1 MKFDPP
7 KRMEYISCTRDPT
20 ALQTQL
26 PQRLYT
32 RNVALGSQTVAG
44 KPPAAVQLD
53 HVSLLFGSFVALR
66 DLSLTLPAGAS
77 VVLLGENGA
86 GKSTLLRVIAGLVAP
101 SFGSIAVLDDSPRNR
116 RGRIALMGHASQ
128 LYDELTALENL
139 IFFASLHTP
148 APAAVLHARAATALR
163 EVALDPANPRRVG
176 EYSQGM
182 KQRTA
187 LARVLL
193 TQPSLLLLDEPFSNL
208 DAASAQSMIARLQL
222 WLAAPGPNDEK
233 RTLILTTHQAE
244 LARPLA
250 HITLTLGAG
259 QLVSQEG
266 A

>member
-1 MKFDPP
+1 MPQHTIDD
-7 KRMEYISCTRDPT
+7 RQT
-20 ALQTQL
+20 APL
-26 PQRLYT
+26 LYSGSVPSPNNT
-32 RNVALGSQTVAG
+32 TAKNIFSAVALN
-44 KPPAAVQLD
+44 

-66 DLSLTLPAGAS
+66 EVSLTLPAGAS

-86 GKSTLLRVIAGLVAP
+86 GKSTLLRVIAGLIAP
-101 SFGSIAVLDDSPRNR
+101 SFGSVAVLGDSPRNR
-116 RGRIALMGHASQ
+116 RGRIAFMGHASQ
-128 LYDELTALENL
+128 LYDELTAIENL
-139 IFFASLHTP
+139 VFFASLHAP
-148 APAAVLHARAATALR
+148 APTSLLRTRAEQALR

-208 DAASAQSMIARLQL
+208 DAASAQSMIVRMQQ
-222 WLAAPGPNDEK
+222 WLAESGSNEAK

-250 HITLTLGAG
+250 RTTLTLSAG
-259 QLVSQEG
+259 KLVSQVG

>member
-1 MKFDPP
+1 MPLD
-7 KRMEYISCTRDPT
+7 
-20 ALQTQL
+20 
-26 PQRLYT
+26 
-32 RNVALGSQTVAG
+32 SQTVAI

-53 HVSLLFGSFVALR
+53 RVSLLFGNFIALR
-66 DLSLTLPAGAS
+66 EITLTLPAGSS

-86 GKSTLLRVIAGLVAP
+86 GKSTLLRVIAGLAAP
-101 SFGSIAVLDDSPRNR
+101 TYGKVSLLGDSPHNR
-116 RGRIALMGHASQ
+116 RGRVAIMGHATQ

-139 IFFASLHTP
+139 IFFAGLH
-148 APAAVLHARAATALR
+148 APASAAVQRERAEQALR

-193 TQPSLLLLDEPFSNL
+193 TEPGILLLDEPFSNL
-208 DAASAQSMIARLQL
+208 DIGSAHSMIARLQQ
-222 WLAAPGPNDEK
+222 WVAKDSPDGVA

-250 HITLTLGAG
+250 RTTLTLGSG
-259 QLVSQEG
+259 SVLSMEG

>member
-1 MKFDPP
+1 M
-7 KRMEYISCTRDPT
+7 
-20 ALQTQL
+20 LQPQL

-32 RNVALGSQTVAG
+32 RNVASYPQTAVG

-53 HVSLLFGSFVALR
+53 HLSLLFDSFVALR
-66 DLSLTLPAGAS
+66 DLSLTLPSGAS

-101 SFGSIAVLDDSPRNR
+101 SFGSVTVLGDTPRNR
-116 RGRIALMGHASQ
+116 RGRIALMGHTSQ

-139 IFFASLHTP
+139 TFFASLHTP
-148 APAAVLHARAATALR
+148 APAASLRAAAEQALR

-208 DAASAQSMIARLQL
+208 DVASAHSMIARLQQ
-222 WLAAPGPNDEK
+222 WLAEPAPDGTA

-250 HITLTLGAG
+250 RITLTLGAG

>member
-1 MKFDPP
+1 MQPQF
-7 KRMEYISCTRDPT
+7 
-20 ALQTQL
+20 

-32 RNVALGSQTVAG
+32 RNVDFDSQTIVS
-44 KPPAAVQLD
+44 KQTTSIQLD
-53 HVSLLFGSFVALR
+53 HISLLFGSFVALR
-66 DLSLTLPAGAS
+66 DLSLTLHSGSS

-86 GKSTLLRVIAGLVAP
+86 GKSTLLRVIAGIVSP
-101 SFGSIAVLDDSPRNR
+101 SFGSLTVFGDSPRNR

-128 LYDELTALENL
+128 LYDELTAVENL

-148 APAAVLHARAATALR
+148 APASVLRTRAEQALR

-193 TQPSLLLLDEPFSNL
+193 TEPSLLLLDEPFSNL
-208 DAASAQSMIARLQL
+208 DVASAQSMIARLQA
-222 WLAAPGPNDEK
+222 WLAHTGPDGVQ

-250 HITLTLGAG
+250 RTTLTMSAG
-259 QLVSQEG
+259 RLVSQEG

>member
-1 MKFDPP
+1 
-7 KRMEYISCTRDPT
+7 
-20 ALQTQL
+20 
-26 PQRLYT
+26 
-32 RNVALGSQTVAG
+32 VALVSQITDPKTVAG
-44 KPPAAVQLD
+44 TPPAAVKLD

-66 DLSLTLPAGAS
+66 ELSLTLPAGAS
-77 VVLLGENGA
+77 VVLLGQNGA

-101 SFGSIAVLDDSPRNR
+101 SFGSVTVLGDTPPNR
-116 RGRIALMGHASQ
+116 RGRVALMGHASQ

-139 IFFASLHTP
+139 TFFASLHTP
-148 APAAVLHARAATALR
+148 VPTTELRTRAEQALR
-163 EVALDPANPRRVG
+163 EVALDPTNPRRVG

-193 TQPSLLLLDEPFSNL
+193 TEPSLLLLDEPFSNL
-208 DAASAQSMIARLQL
+208 DAASAQSMIARLQQ
-222 WLAAPGPNDEK
+222 WLAVSGPNDAK

-250 HITLTLGAG
+250 RITLTLSAG
-259 QLVSQEG
+259 QLISQEG